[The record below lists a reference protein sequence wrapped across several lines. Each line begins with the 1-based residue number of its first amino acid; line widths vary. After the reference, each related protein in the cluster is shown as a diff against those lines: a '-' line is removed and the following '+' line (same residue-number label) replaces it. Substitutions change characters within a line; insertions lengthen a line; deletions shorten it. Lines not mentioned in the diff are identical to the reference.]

1 MAKLKKRKDGRYA
14 LYTYFIRNRESTE
27 RAEILVRN
35 GKNVDRF
42 VLEEKNIVVRGQTSG
57 EWVPIGSYD
66 IKADEPLTVEF
77 TNNGDVSGI
86 VIADA
91 VLAVAE

>member
-1 MAKLKKRKDGRYA
+1 MKKDGRYA

-57 EWVPIGSYD
+57 EWVSIGSYD

-86 VIADA
+86 VRADA